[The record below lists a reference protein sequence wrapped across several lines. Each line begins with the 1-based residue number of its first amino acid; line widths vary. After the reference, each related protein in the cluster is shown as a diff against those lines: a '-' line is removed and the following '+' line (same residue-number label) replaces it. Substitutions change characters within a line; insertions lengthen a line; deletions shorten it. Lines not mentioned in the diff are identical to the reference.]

1 MVGFFLLF
9 CGYHVYECSCGY
21 HNLNV
26 YCLVVLMAS
35 IATTYGYQ
43 GYRYPVY
50 HCFRDYHGW
59 FFTVLWFPWLEWLP
73 LLVSMA
79 TSVLVVTMVG
89 VATILYHGEHGYHGY
104 QCSCGYRSW
113 NGCCLF
119 LVASIATTYGCHGY
133 QCSCGY
139 HGWHGYC
146 LVVPWLAWLP
156 LLVWLQ
162 CLAGYQYT
170 RGNWSPRL
178 LSLPLTTIAI
188 SAINFYREIRANA
201 MGTGGGLL

>member
-1 MVGFFLLF
+1 MVTIISVVTMVGFFYCF
-9 CGYHVYECSCGY
+9 VVTTYGYHVYECSCGY

-50 HCFRDYHGW
+50 HCFRDYYGW

-89 VATILYHGEHGYHGY
+89 VATILYHGEHGY
-104 QCSCGYRSW
+104 QCSCGYRS
-113 NGCCLF
+113 
-119 LVASIATTYGCHGY
+119 
-133 QCSCGY
+133 
-139 HGWHGYC
+139 
-146 LVVPWLAWLP
+146 
-156 LLVWLQ
+156 
-162 CLAGYQYT
+162 
-170 RGNWSPRL
+170 
-178 LSLPLTTIAI
+178 
-188 SAINFYREIRANA
+188 
-201 MGTGGGLL
+201 